1 MRLLVLW
8 VIEEKADQTE
18 AVVRLEVRSEV
29 PERPLHLHH
38 WRRLVQT
45 LLTESSGKRFE
56 EGGTE
61 AQGRRWVMR
70 MHQRKV

>member
-1 MRLLVLW
+1 M
-8 VIEEKADQTE
+8 IEEKADQTE

-29 PERPLHLHH
+29 PERPPDPHD
-38 WRRLVQT
+38 WRLVQT
-45 LLTESSGKRFE
+45 LLTESSGTRCE

-70 MHQRKV
+70 MHQRKVYRQR